1 MEVVGLIKKTSDY
14 KWKFPFSLPISCYL
28 YLEPAP
34 QLILTVLYGVIWIF
48 IPQLSYPLEFLSL
61 VGWTINIYHSMEADL
76 DNPLDFGYTDISVC
90 GKKTFSFVN
99 WDSSLQPLS
108 CLLIQWHSEPKIS
121 RWHSWFIR
129 FTSITLYSLVK
140 RDFVWLW
147 FFVCFCFYH
156 RKHNL
161 IQPKGV
167 DTSRNKTQNFV
178 NGPLGKTV
186 RVVTRISVP
195 SYMG

>member
-1 MEVVGLIKKTSDY
+1 MKISFLTSY
-14 KWKFPFSLPISCYL
+14 FMLSLPRASTSADTDCFIWGDLNL
-28 YLEPAP
+28 YSS
-34 QLILTVLYGVIWIF
+34 TVLPLRIPVSSRLNYQHLPLYG
-48 IPQLSYPLEFLSL
+48 
-61 VGWTINIYHSMEADL
+61 ADL

-186 RVVTRISVP
+186 RVVTRISMP